1 MRVLLQRV
9 SHASVRVDGRIVGGT
24 HAGLLLRVGIGR
36 GAGEAEVEWMAGK
49 IASLRVFPDAAG
61 RMNLSILQAGGGVL
75 AVSQFTLY
83 GDARK
88 GRRPSFVDAE
98 APERAEPLFQRFVA
112 RLRSEGIARVET
124 GVLGADMQGELENA
138 GPVSIWLETPPTG
151 EATGSVSDTAG

>member
-24 HAGLLLRVGIGR
+24 HAGLLLLVGIGR
-36 GAGEAEVEWMAGK
+36 GDGEAEVQWMAGK

-61 RMNLSILQAGGGVL
+61 RMNLSILEAGGGVL

-124 GVLGADMQGELENA
+124 GVFGADMQVELENA
-138 GPVSIWLETPPTG
+138 GPVSIWLETPATG
-151 EATGSVSDTAG
+151 EATGSAPDTAG